1 MHISVTL
8 LQQCLVTNHVQCKR
22 WCPALSSFFLGN
34 GVRAQMGSCLRLTLK
49 NDSPF
54 EKRLSLHSDCY
65 FFFTWLLLLTYIHN
79 IEEMAAEVSFLCN
92 LYAIISERRLI
103 QDSNI
108 GVCVYRSDFLLTK
121 STTSEEV
128 DIDDTGRNTI
138 WFFDSEER
146 FSNIGN

>member
-49 NDSPF
+49 NDSP
-54 EKRLSLHSDCY
+54 CIQIV
-65 FFFTWLLLLTYIHN
+65 T
-79 IEEMAAEVSFLCN
+79 SFLRDCCC
-92 LYAIISERRLI
+92 LHIYTILKKWRRRYHFYVTYMLSFLREDLFKIRIS
-103 QDSNI
+103 
-108 GVCVYRSDFLLTK
+108 VCVYRSDFLLTK